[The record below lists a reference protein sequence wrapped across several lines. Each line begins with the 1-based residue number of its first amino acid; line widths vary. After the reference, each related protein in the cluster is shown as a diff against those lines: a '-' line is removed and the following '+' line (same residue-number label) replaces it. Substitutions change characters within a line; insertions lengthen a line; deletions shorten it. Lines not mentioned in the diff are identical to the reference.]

1 MVNTQAIFYVG
12 AVVLLLLT
20 RAVSSWL
27 IGRRHAR
34 NAKAMGC
41 QSAPRMKTR
50 LPLGLDFV
58 MRLVAWDNDYQLPTF
73 VCKVFE
79 EMGVATYEQNF
90 LGARSYVTNDPKN
103 VQAVLAT
110 QFQDFEL
117 GEVRRGNFGPLL
129 GDGIFTNDGKDW

>member
-1 MVNTQAIFYVG
+1 MANAQVVLYVG
-12 AVVLLLLT
+12 VAVLLLT
-20 RAVSSWL
+20 AKAVSSWL
-27 IGRRHAR
+27 QSRSHAQ

-41 QSAPRMKTR
+41 QPAPKQKYK

-58 MRLVAWDNDYQLPTF
+58 VRLVAWDNDHQLPTF
-73 VCKVFE
+73 LCNVFKE
-79 EMGVATYEQNF
+79 IGVNTYEQNF
-90 LGARSYVTNDPKN
+90 LGAKSYVTNDPKN

-129 GDGIFTNDGKDW
+129 GDGIFTNDGKEW